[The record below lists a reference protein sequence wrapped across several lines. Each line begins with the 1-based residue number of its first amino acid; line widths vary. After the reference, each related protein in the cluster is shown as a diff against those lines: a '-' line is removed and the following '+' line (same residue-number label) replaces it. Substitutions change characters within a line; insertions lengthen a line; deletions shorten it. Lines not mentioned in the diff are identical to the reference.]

1 MLYFSSSQ
9 NGNQKFGEKKRKTK
23 KYHVANYKVQVC
35 SANYILFYSL
45 VNTIKKDGKM

>member
-1 MLYFSSSQ
+1 MKIKNLKKKKE
-9 NGNQKFGEKKRKTK
+9 NQ

-45 VNTIKKDGKM
+45 VNTKKRMVKCIDLS